1 MRCKAGEQAGG
12 NQGRQEKWC
21 LISEEHSPRPRGL
34 QTESVERRALG
45 PKDGGAAALLRTV
58 MPVFPLEFLR
68 WKCSLYPPP
77 NTFSKEGDEGAK
89 GGPGVQVL
97 VAQHKASLQQ
107 LAARRLHKRW
117 ALKGLYGNTGV
128 ESGLLLATESG
139 DLSQFFLDF
148 QRTREP
154 TIDFALY

>member
-1 MRCKAGEQAGG
+1 MQGWGAGWWQSRKAREMVPDSW
-12 NQGRQEKWC
+12 GRQ
-21 LISEEHSPRPRGL
+21 P
-34 QTESVERRALG
+34 QTERPADWECGAKGLG
-45 PKDGGAAALLRTV
+45 PQRWRAAALLRTV
-58 MPVFPLEFLR
+58 MPLFPLEFLR
-68 WKCSLYPPP
+68 WKCSLHPHP
-77 NTFSKEGDEGAK
+77 NAFSKEGDEGAK

-117 ALKGLYGNTGV
+117 ALKGLCGNAGV
-128 ESGLLLATESG
+128 ESGLPLATESG
-139 DLSQFFLDF
+139 GSSQFFLDF